1 MSLDNVVGY
10 ICKRVDSFNF
20 NQCFGTLPFDCL
32 MVIRYTRFF
41 FPNVVADLTI
51 NTGS

>member
-1 MSLDNVVGY
+1 MSLGDVVGY

-32 MVIRYTRFF
+32 MVVMYMCFF
-41 FPNVVADLTI
+41 VPNVVADLII